1 MQPPSLDQC
10 RAMLA
15 CIGADDRETWVRM
28 GMALH
33 SEFDGADGFA
43 VFDTW
48 SQTAEKYDPK
58 HARVV
63 WKGFKPGPVKI
74 GTLIDEAKR
83 RGYTLETGAAQVPQE
98 SPEDIARRTAERE
111 QRAKAG
117 KAATDKR
124 HEQAAKTAQTALHD
138 ASDTGTSEY
147 LARKG
152 CGAYGLKYERDGALL
167 VPMRDATGA
176 LRNVQRIF
184 PTKQPDGT
192 DKRFL
197 PGGLK
202 SGLWHWVG
210 SPSPDSAYN
219 GPLLIAEGYATAAS
233 LHEAC
238 AMPCAVAFDC
248 GNLIHVAKA
257 IRGLYPHAVIVLCAD
272 DDANN
277 TAKHADGR
285 NPGVEKSRTAAKAV
299 RGRVAVPLGLPD
311 GSTDF
316 NDLMQH
322 AGAAAVKACI
332 DAALVP
338 DTPAKAANATPTV
351 AYAGATDDRFTVTDE
366 GVFVEMYDPQ
376 AKRTYPLRVCPP
388 LWVRARTRNS
398 DGGEWGYQL
407 EFCDP
412 KGKRK
417 TWVLPSRMLA
427 GDGTEYRSQLAGL
440 GFESPQNMRERK
452 LLTEYIL
459 TRPQDIFARTV
470 KRIGWHDDRGAF
482 VLPGEVIQHEDS
494 ESVYLQSD
502 GEPDTSF
509 RSKGTLD
516 AWRTSVAALA
526 VGNSRLMFAMS
537 CAFAGPLLEPSQQ
550 AGGGYHLRGDSTEG
564 KTTALRM
571 AASVWGAPAF
581 VQTWRATDSALEWV
595 CASRCD
601 TFLPLDE
608 LKEIEATKIGACAY
622 MLANGMGKGRSNQ
635 GAANRPRHEWRVLF
649 LSTGEI
655 SVQDHIREG
664 NGKVHAGQ
672 EVRVPDIPSNA
683 GAGLGIFE
691 ALHNDADGAAFAKR
705 LGNETR
711 ENYGHAGPAFVRWLF
726 ERADQLSD
734 GIREKVKRAGEA
746 LAPPGASQ
754 QVMRVVDR
762 FALVAV
768 AGELATKAGLT
779 GWSKG
784 DATEA
789 ARTCLNSWVDSR
801 GGLENRE
808 EMEVVTHAR
817 RMIALHGRGRYNA
830 WERSHDSKAPNV
842 PNALG
847 WRRKLSLA
855 GGVVEME
862 DENATGNDGREVEYV
877 HDRKVF
883 QQEFCNGKDLKFVLS
898 ILKARGYL
906 KCNAGR
912 NTLTVRLPGFE
923 KDKYAQC
930 IVVKSSILSD
940 E

>member
-1 MQPPSLDQC
+1 
-10 RAMLA
+10 ML
-15 CIGADDRETWVRM
+15 
-28 GMALH
+28 
-33 SEFDGADGFA
+33 
-43 VFDTW
+43 
-48 SQTAEKYDPK
+48 
-58 HARVV
+58 
-63 WKGFKPGPVKI
+63 
-74 GTLIDEAKR
+74 
-83 RGYTLETGAAQVPQE
+83 
-98 SPEDIARRTAERE
+98 
-111 QRAKAG
+111 
-117 KAATDKR
+117 
-124 HEQAAKTAQTALHD
+124 
-138 ASDTGTSEY
+138 
-147 LARKG
+147 
-152 CGAYGLKYERDGALL
+152 
-167 VPMRDATGA
+167 
-176 LRNVQRIF
+176 
-184 PTKQPDGT
+184 
-192 DKRFL
+192 
-197 PGGLK
+197 
-202 SGLWHWVG
+202 
-210 SPSPDSAYN
+210 
-219 GPLLIAEGYATAAS
+219 
-233 LHEAC
+233 
-238 AMPCAVAFDC
+238 
-248 GNLIHVAKA
+248 
-257 IRGLYPHAVIVLCAD
+257 
-272 DDANN
+272 
-277 TAKHADGR
+277 
-285 NPGVEKSRTAAKAV
+285 
-299 RGRVAVPLGLPD
+299 
-311 GSTDF
+311 
-316 NDLMQH
+316 H

-338 DTPAKAANATPTV
+338 DKPAKTSVANASSGD
-351 AYAGATDDRFTVTDE
+351 AGAVDDRFTLTDE
-366 GVFVEMYDPQ
+366 GVFVEHYDPQ
-376 AKRTYPLRVCPP
+376 RKCTHPLRVCPP

-427 GDGTEYRSQLAGL
+427 GDGTEYRAQLAGL
-440 GFESPQNMRERK
+440 GFDSPQDMRERR
-452 LLTEYIL
+452 LLTDYIRS
-459 TRPQDIFARTV
+459 RPQDVFARTV
-470 KRIGWHDDRGAF
+470 KRIGWHDDRGVF
-482 VLPGEVIQHEDS
+482 VLPGEVIQRDDCEP
-494 ESVYLQSD
+494 VYLQSD

-516 AWRTSVAALA
+516 AWRTSVATLA
-526 VGNSRLMFAMS
+526 VGNSRLLFAMS

-550 AGGGYHLRGDSTEG
+550 AGGGFHLRGDSTEG
-564 KTTALRM
+564 KTSALRM

-622 MLANGMGKGRSNQ
+622 MLANGMGKGRNNQ
-635 GAANRPRHEWRVLF
+635 GGANRPRHEWRVLF

-683 GAGLGIFE
+683 GAGFGIFE
-691 ALHNDADGAAFAKR
+691 ALHSEADGAAFAKR

-726 ERADQLSD
+726 AHADRLHD
-734 GIREKVKRAGEA
+734 GIREKVKHAGEA

-779 GWSKG
+779 GWSSG
-784 DATEA
+784 DATNA
-789 ARTCLNSWVDSR
+789 ARTCLNAWVDSR

-808 EMEVVTHAR
+808 EIEVVAHVR
-817 RMIALHGRGRYNA
+817 KMIALHGRGRYVA
-830 WERSHDSKAPNV
+830 WERTHDSKAPNV

-847 WRRKLSLA
+847 WRRKLSIT
-855 GGVVEME
+855 GSVVDRE

-883 QQEFCNGKDLKFVLS
+883 RQEFCDGKDERFVLA

-906 KCNAGR
+906 KCNEGR
-912 NTLTVRLPGFE
+912 NTLAVRLPGLA
-923 KDKYAQC
+923 DRQSAQC
-930 IVVKSSILSD
+930 IVVKASILAD